1 MSDDNPYVVIIG
13 RDPQGPIKMDG
24 EDADGINHSDMKT
37 DKCVSTPKLSRAH
50 RSVKKQALIEWVE
63 HNPGVI
69 VSPKEFQASVEKKY
83 PQLSL
88 SLILDTIRALKI
100 VYPGAKLRIITTP
113 VVDPK
118 KVPLNG
124 IRHISWSEYVD
135 LSKLIEEIIKGKPT
149 GTLLLVLFCTK
160 SDELG
165 KNNISKP
172 PDKVQVAVVFAP
184 TLLGIYPVS
193 GKLES
198 MIQQKSHPEK
208 PTHLL
213 LPGNRVQS
221 TRNRK
226 VWEIG
231 DSNSTM
237 NCWQADRIVVST
249 TRSSGLSKKVSNDAP
264 ELSRRI
270 GPFHNNPRRPYPS
283 KEVAHMLSR
292 RLPVTLVR
300 DVHSLEVAQGSSRHF
315 DISRR
320 LNFCMTFYI
329 FLPRLCFQVF

>member
-1 MSDDNPYVVIIG
+1 
-13 RDPQGPIKMDG
+13 
-24 EDADGINHSDMKT
+24 
-37 DKCVSTPKLSRAH
+37 
-50 RSVKKQALIEWVE
+50 E
-63 HNPGVI
+63 HNPGVT

-88 SLILDTIRALKI
+88 SLILDTIRDLKN
-100 VYPGAKLRIITTP
+100 VSSVAKLRIISTP
-113 VVDPK
+113 VVDPE
-118 KVPLNG
+118 KVSLSE
-124 IRHISWSEYVD
+124 IWHSSRSEYVD
-135 LSKLIEEIIKGKPT
+135 LSKPIEEILKGKPT
-149 GTLLLVLFCTK
+149 GILLFVLFCTK

-184 TLLGIYPVS
+184 TLLGVNPVS

-213 LPGNRVQS
+213 LPGNRVQLA
-221 TRNRK
+221 RNRK

-237 NCWQADRIVVST
+237 TRWQADRIVIST
-249 TRSSGLSKKVSNDAP
+249 TRSSGLSKKVSNYAP
-264 ELSRRI
+264 ELSMRI

-300 DVHSLEVAQGSSRHF
+300 DKSAPGKSNFARETIALLLTQECAGRFRWSWDLSS
-315 DISRR
+315 
-320 LNFCMTFYI
+320 
-329 FLPRLCFQVF
+329 FLA